1 MTSQLQTRSIT
12 NFDFGSLHLLNH
24 EIDVVLKDAEV
35 HLREFY
41 DDAGQAPL
49 LMDSTK
55 NLGQLA
61 KVFGLISFD
70 GANVLATTLADAYA
84 ELAQTTGGDHEAF
97 MIDISEAVMMLDRY
111 VEFSLL
117 KERLEPALLLP
128 IINRLRQHLGKDAL
142 TADMLRQNSHSV
154 VINTPD
160 AHYVPL
166 GSLNLD
172 HKALI
177 RTYRQGLSV
186 LLRHSS
192 SVLSGT
198 DLQKVTALSQA
209 CATIAEHSDALFWQS
224 AKTLTQ
230 NIAQDVPI
238 SHAKKRIL
246 IYLEQQL
253 SNYFGTH
260 DKRFAQLVSMACQ
273 KDTNFAVFARQKYE
287 LNQTHADDFK
297 TMQRFLF
304 GPNHEIISTV
314 NTLIQE
320 DVEAIKAKVDTLVRT
335 DGQVVDGDP
344 ITPHDIATDIN
355 NLAKTL
361 HLLELTEA
369 RDALINASKQV
380 NGWQRPTLD
389 ELDKLLDQLLVAE
402 NSAIFL
408 AKSHAPKAV
417 KFHRHNPHI
426 SLHHLDVAYET
437 LIKEARYNLVNIS
450 SDLSDFLN
458 NNHQSDEALQDISER
473 IRQISG
479 AVEFLG
485 LPDIY
490 QQLNKLAHKLDMGL
504 IQKIKNLPAPQAS
517 ELTNH
522 WADVLVTADLSLENL
537 TENRPLNEQ
546 TMLISERSLNKL
558 LVA

>member
-1 MTSQLQTRSIT
+1 MTSQLQTSSIT

-41 DDAGQAPL
+41 DDASQAPL

-70 GANVLATTLADAYA
+70 GANVLAVTLADAYA
-84 ELAQTTGGDHEAF
+84 ELAQSSGGELEAF

-142 TADMLRQNSHSV
+142 SAEMLRQNSHSV
-154 VINTPD
+154 VINSPD

-166 GSLNLD
+166 DSLNLD
-172 HKALI
+172 RKALI
-177 RTYRQGLSV
+177 RNYRQGLSV
-186 LLRHSS
+186 LLREQGA
-192 SVLSGT
+192 VFGA
-198 DLQKVTALSQA
+198 DLQKVNALSQA

-224 AKTLTQ
+224 AKALTQ
-230 NIAQDVPI
+230 NIAQEMPI
-238 SHAKKRIL
+238 GSAKKRIL

-253 SNYFGTH
+253 SNYFGIQ

-273 KDTNFAVFARQKYE
+273 KDASFATFARQKYE
-287 LNQTHADDFK
+287 LNQTHEDDFK

-304 GPNHEIISTV
+304 GPNHEIVSTV
-314 NTLIQE
+314 NVLIQE
-320 DVEAIKAKVDTLVRT
+320 DIESIKAKVDTLVRT
-335 DGQVVDGDP
+335 DGQVIDGDP
-344 ITPHDIATDIN
+344 ITPHDIAKDIN
-355 NLAKTL
+355 SLAKTL
-361 HLLELTEA
+361 HLLELNDA
-369 RDALINASKQV
+369 RDALIDASKQV
-380 NGWQRPTLD
+380 NNWQRPTLE

-408 AKSHAPKAV
+408 AKSHTPKAV
-417 KFHRHNPHI
+417 KFQRHNPHI
-426 SLHHLDVAYET
+426 SLHHLDVAYEA

-458 NNHQSDEALQDISER
+458 NNHQSEEALKDIAER

-485 LPDIY
+485 LPHIY
-490 QQLNKLAHKLDMGL
+490 QQLHKLAHKLDMGL
-504 IQKIKNLPAPQAS
+504 IQKIKALPAPQAL